1 MKIKVSNVN
10 TPNWKDVN
18 VKSHVPAELEKLSE
32 LAHNIWWS
40 WNYEATE
47 LFKDLDPA
55 LWKEVG
61 HNPVLLLERMS
72 YAKLEALANDKV
84 ILKRMND
91 VQFKLTLE
99 SAVENTLNPQPADTE
114 TAETME
120 EVA

>member
-55 LWKEVG
+55 L
-61 HNPVLLLERMS
+61 
-72 YAKLEALANDKV
+72 
-84 ILKRMND
+84 
-91 VQFKLTLE
+91 
-99 SAVENTLNPQPADTE
+99 
-114 TAETME
+114 
-120 EVA
+120 